1 MTFKDGQKKTE
12 LLVYGAAWLVMF
24 IVPFLWEYWQT
35 GTKLNAIDRYEI
47 CRTYLTLS
55 VFCVLFWL
63 HNLFVAPRLVYKG
76 QRWRYV
82 LGLILLIAIFFGYLS
97 YRQMVRRQFFEKWPR
112 SASCNRHTQRRKRP
126 CLPTNRSRP
135 KTREEGK
142 TRKRAWRRI

>member
-1 MTFKDGQKKTE
+1 M
-12 LLVYGAAWLVMF
+12 YGAAWLVMF

-35 GTKLNAIDRYEI
+35 GTKLNAIDRYEL

-82 LGLILLIAIFFGYLS
+82 LGLTLLIAIFFGYLS
-97 YRQMVRRQFFEKWPR
+97 Y
-112 SASCNRHTQRRKRP
+112 RHTQRRKRP

-135 KTREEGK
+135 KTREERK